1 MLVEETQR
9 QPIYNI
15 PSIRNYQW
23 STHLDLLRGLASL
36 LVFIGHMRLLLFV
49 EYSEISNPNFLIKR
63 LNSLTGLGHQAVM
76 IFFVLSGFFISASV
90 LRTIQQNKW
99 SWINYII
106 TRLTRLY
113 IVLIPALLLSSFWD
127 FLGIKI
133 FGTGQDSFYGEK
145 FHNGHLATY
154 KILENLTLQNFLGT
168 IAFLQTIFV
177 DLFGSNKA
185 VWSLAYEFW
194 YYILFPSIILFFCV
208 KSLKLRIFY
217 VGLTSSILLIVGSQ
231 IRIYFL
237 VWLMGALISVCPT
250 SKYLN
255 KKNILNSLSLLSIL
269 ILCIALTIERFLPS
283 QQIADFLIGIS
294 TAVMI
299 YLLVNN
305 RSQIKQERAYEKF
318 SKALAGCSYTL
329 YLVHMPILSFIRAC
343 VIGDRPWEPDIL
355 HIFLA
360 LNIVIFVFLYAVAI
374 AHFTEAKT
382 DKFRNIIMS
391 WIKNASIP
399 KSGN

>member
-1 MLVEETQR
+1 MQVEKTQT

-15 PSIRNYQW
+15 PSIRNYRW

-36 LVFIGHMRLLLFV
+36 LVFLGHMRLLLFI
-49 EYSEISNPNFLIKR
+49 EYSEISNPNFLVKR
-63 LNSLTGLGHQAVM
+63 LNSLTVLGHQSVM
-76 IFFVLSGFFISASV
+76 IFFVLSGFFISATV
-90 LRTIQQNKW
+90 IRRIQQKQW
-99 SWINYII
+99 SWVNYLVD
-106 TRLTRLY
+106 RLTRLY

-127 FLGIKI
+127 SLGIKI

-154 KILENLTLQNFLGT
+154 KILENFTFQNALGT
-168 IAFLQTIFV
+168 IAFVQTIFV

-208 KSLKLRIFY
+208 KSLKARIFY
-217 VGLTSSILLIVGSQ
+217 AFLASGILLMVGSE

-237 VWLMGALISVCPT
+237 VWLMGALVSICHP

-255 KKNILNSLSLLSIL
+255 NKNILNSLILLSIL
-269 ILCIALTIERFLPS
+269 MLCIALISERFISSPK
-283 QQIADFLIGIS
+283 IADFLIGIS
-294 TAVMI
+294 TAGMI
-299 YLLVNN
+299 YLLVNS
-305 RSQIKQERAYEKF
+305 RSQITQEGAYEKF
-318 SKALAGCSYTL
+318 SKGLAGCSYTL
-329 YLVHMPILSFIRAC
+329 YLVHMPILCFIRAC

-355 HIFLA
+355 HFLLA
-360 LNIVIFVFLYAVAI
+360 LTIVVFVFLYAVVI

-382 DKFRNIIMS
+382 DKFRKLIMS
-391 WIKNASIP
+391 WINNRRLNP
-399 KSGN
+399 G

>member
-1 MLVEETQR
+1 MLLQKTQT

-15 PSIRNYQW
+15 PSIRNYRW

-36 LVFIGHMRLLLFV
+36 LVFIGHVRLLFFI
-49 EYSEISNPNFLIKR
+49 EYSEISNPSFLIKR
-63 LNSLTGLGHQAVM
+63 LVFLTGLGHQSVM

-90 LRTIQQNKW
+90 LRTIQQKKW
-99 SWINYII
+99 SWTNYLI

-113 IVLIPALLLSSFWD
+113 IVLIPALLLSSCWD

-154 KILENLTLQNFLGT
+154 KILENFTFQNFLGT

-194 YYILFPSIILFFCV
+194 YYILFPLIILLFWV
-208 KSLKLRIFY
+208 KSLKLRVFY
-217 VGLTSSILLIVGSQ
+217 AVLTSAILLMVGSEV
-231 IRIYFL
+231 RIYFL
-237 VWLMGALISVCPT
+237 VWLMGALINICPT
-250 SKYLN
+250 SKFIN
-255 KKNILNSLSLLSIL
+255 NKNILNSLTLLSIL
-269 ILCIALTIERFLPS
+269 MLFMALVVAPRILSSREIG
-283 QQIADFLIGIS
+283 DFLIGIS

-299 YLLVNN
+299 YFVVNN
-305 RSQIKQERAYEKF
+305 RSQIRQEGAYEKL
-318 SKALAGCSYTL
+318 SKGLAGCSYTL
-329 YLVHMPILSFIRAC
+329 YLVHMPILCFIRAC

-355 HIFLA
+355 HLLLA
-360 LNIVIFVFLYAVAI
+360 LIIIVFVFLYAVAI
-374 AHFTEAKT
+374 AHLTEAKT
-382 DKFRNIIMS
+382 DRFRNLIMS
-391 WIKNASIP
+391 WIKNRRLNQA
-399 KSGN
+399 